1 MTTTPSIYVVD
12 DDPSIR
18 SSLCLLLTS
27 VGFNVR
33 TFESALEFLDWER
46 DAWEPACLILDVKMQ
61 GLSGLEL
68 QERLVSQGYDI
79 PIVFI
84 SGHSTVPISV
94 QAMKMGAIH
103 FLCKP
108 FDDSELLGAL
118 KEALKQAAENQGRM
132 HAKQQFNS
140 LTTREHEVMQHLIAG
155 TRNKQI
161 AFELD
166 ISERTI
172 KAHRKQIMKKLNI
185 ESIAELVRLT
195 EQAGVSPVKTSS

>member
-1 MTTTPSIYVVD
+1 MTITPSIYVVD
-12 DDPSIR
+12 DDPSVR
-18 SSLCLLLTS
+18 SSLRLLLTS

-33 TFESALEFLDWER
+33 TFESALEFLDSER
-46 DAWEPACLILDVKMQ
+46 DAGEPACLILDVKMQ

-68 QERLVSQGYDI
+68 QKKLVSQGYNI

-84 SGHSTVPISV
+84 SGHSTVPLSV

-108 FDDSELLGAL
+108 FDDSELLSAL
-118 KEALKQAAENQGRM
+118 KEALKQAAENQERM

-155 TRNKQI
+155 ARNKQI

-172 KAHRKQIMKKLNI
+172 KAHRKQIMEKLDI

-195 EQAGVSPVKTSS
+195 EQAGISPVKTSY